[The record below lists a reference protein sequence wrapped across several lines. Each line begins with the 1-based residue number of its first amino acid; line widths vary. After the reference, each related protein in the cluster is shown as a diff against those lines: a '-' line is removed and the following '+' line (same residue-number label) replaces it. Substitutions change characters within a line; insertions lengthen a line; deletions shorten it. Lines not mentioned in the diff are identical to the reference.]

1 MTSNVFSP
9 IQEHAATFQLIS
21 NLDDW
26 FKIYWNYR
34 IGSPNPEYD
43 RMDKSYSILYAT
55 LQALANSKQLRV
67 KRFSGFTG
75 LGYECK
81 WHHEIQ
87 LLDRG
92 GQVADTIIGSIIEH
106 DIHYGAA
113 DMILIRGIIIPAF
126 DDDTMVR
133 LTLVLPSEF
142 PNFPEFRTDDGHPLL
157 CNYRLHCGRYYVVCI
172 KIDREFITDEFV
184 TEEMR
189 QEKVCRHTMSQCRTF
204 KEELMM
210 NRWSPKRV
218 EQLLLAGYDIE
229 DM

>member
-1 MTSNVFSP
+1 MSSDGFSS
-9 IQEHAATFQLIS
+9 IHSHAATFQLIS

-26 FKIYWNYR
+26 FRLYWDYR
-34 IGSPNPEYD
+34 IGSPTPKYD

-55 LQALANSKQLRV
+55 IQSLANSKQLRI
-67 KRFSGFTG
+67 KRFAGFTG

-87 LLDRG
+87 ILDQKG
-92 GQVADTIIGSIIEH
+92 HVVHTMVGSITEH
-106 DIHYGAA
+106 DVHYGSA
-113 DMILIRGIIIPAF
+113 DMILIKGVILPAF

-142 PNFPEFRTDDGHPLL
+142 PNVPEFRTDDGYPLL
-157 CNYRLHCGRYYVVCI
+157 CNYRLHCGRYYVVWI
-172 KIDREFITDEFV
+172 KIDREYITDEFV

-189 QEKVCRHTMSQCRTF
+189 QEKVRRHTMSQCKIF